1 MKIRPDKQEKDFM
14 SNVRLGFIGTGG
26 NMNRHLRELTEI
38 GGTQFVAFC
47 DIVVE
52 KAEKAVAQY
61 GGNAYADYNQMLAR
75 EELDAVYISIPPFAH
90 GAPERAVIAAELPM
104 FVEKP
109 VHMDADEAK
118 ELAALIE
125 EKGLITATGYQE
137 RYLDIIDKAQE
148 LLASRRVGF
157 FMGYWMG
164 GMPGG
169 WWRDKSKSGGQLMEQ
184 TTHEFDMAR
193 YLFGEVKTVYAV
205 ARHGLVPDA
214 DYDIEEASA
223 VSLQF
228 ESGVFGIMFSACFT
242 TTGLRRSG
250 LDIFCQDGSLEYH
263 LRRALVL
270 TTADGETR
278 WEPQN
283 NCTIEMDS
291 TFIEAVRTG
300 DGSKIRSPYADAAK
314 TAMLSIAANHSLAT
328 GEPVHL

>member
-1 MKIRPDKQEKDFM
+1 M

-26 NMNRHLRELTEI
+26 NMSRHLRELTEI
-38 GGTQFVAFC
+38 GGSTFVAFC
-47 DIVVE
+47 DIVIE
-52 KAEKAVAQY
+52 KAEKAVTQY
-61 GGNAYADYNQMLAR
+61 GGKAYADYNQMFAR

-90 GAPERAVIAAELPM
+90 GAPERAAVAAGLPM

-118 ELAALIE
+118 AIAAEIE
-125 EKGLITATGYQE
+125 AKGIITAAGYQE
-137 RYLDIIDKAQE
+137 RYLDIIDTAQE
-148 LLASRRVGF
+148 LLAARRVGF

-169 WWRDKSKSGGQLMEQ
+169 WWREKAKSGGQLMEQ

-205 ARHGLVPDA
+205 ARNDLIPNT

-228 ESGVFGIMFSACFT
+228 ESGVFGVMFSACFT
-242 TTGLRRSG
+242 TKGMKRSG
-250 LDIFCQDGSLEYH
+250 LDIFCEDGSLEYH

-270 TTADGETR
+270 STGEGTQT
-278 WEPQN
+278 WNPEN
-283 NCTIEMDS
+283 NCTIDMDR
-291 TFIEAVRTG
+291 TFIEAVRSG
-300 DGSKIRSPYADAAK
+300 DGSAIRSPYADAAK
-314 TAMLSIAANHSLAT
+314 TAILSIAANHSLET

>member
-1 MKIRPDKQEKDFM
+1 M
-14 SNVRLGFIGTGG
+14 SDVRLGFIGTGG
-26 NMNRHLRELTEI
+26 NMNRHLRELTQI
-38 GGTQFVAFC
+38 GGNTFIAFC

-52 KAEKAVAQY
+52 KAERAVEQY
-61 GGNAYADYNQMLAR
+61 GGKAYADYNEMLAK

-90 GAPERAVIAAELPM
+90 GAPEKAVVAAGLPM

-109 VHMDADEAK
+109 VHMDADDAMEI
-118 ELAALIE
+118 AAQIE
-125 EKGLITATGYQE
+125 DKGIITACGYQE

-148 LLASRRVGF
+148 LLATRRVGF

-169 WWRDKSKSGGQLMEQ
+169 WWRDKAKSGGQLMEQ

-193 YLFGEVKTVYAV
+193 YLFGEVNTVYAV
-205 ARHGLVPDA
+205 ARYDLIPDT

-242 TTGLRRSG
+242 TKGLRRSG
-250 LDIFCQDGSLEYH
+250 LDIFCEDGSLEYH

-270 TTADGETR
+270 STGEETER
-278 WEPQN
+278 WEPKN
-283 NCTIEMDS
+283 NCTIDMDS
-291 TFIEAVRTG
+291 TFIDTVRSG
-300 DGSKIRSPYADAAK
+300 DGSAIRSPYADAAK
-314 TAMLSIAANHSLAT
+314 TAILFIAANQSLEN
-328 GEPVHL
+328 GDPIHLT

>member
-1 MKIRPDKQEKDFM
+1 
-14 SNVRLGFIGTGG
+14 
-26 NMNRHLRELTEI
+26 
-38 GGTQFVAFC
+38 
-47 DIVVE
+47 
-52 KAEKAVAQY
+52 
-61 GGNAYADYNQMLAR
+61 MLAR

-90 GAPERAVIAAELPM
+90 GAPERAVIDAGLPM

-109 VHMDADEAK
+109 VHMDADEAQDI
-118 ELAALIE
+118 AAEIE
-125 EKGLITATGYQE
+125 EKGIITAAGYQE

-169 WWRDKSKSGGQLMEQ
+169 WWREKAKSGGQLMEQ

-205 ARHGLVPDA
+205 ARYDLIPDT

-228 ESGVFGIMFSACFT
+228 ENGVFGIMFSACFT
-242 TTGLRRSG
+242 TNGMRRSG
-250 LDIFCQDGSLEYH
+250 LDIFCEDGSLEYH
-263 LRRALVL
+263 LRSALVL
-270 TTADGETR
+270 STAEGTNTWNPE
-278 WEPQN
+278 N
-283 NCTIEMDS
+283 NCTIDMDS

-300 DGSKIRSPYADAAK
+300 DGSAIRSPYPDAAK
-314 TAMLSIAANHSLAT
+314 TAILSIAANQSLET
-328 GEPVHL
+328 GLPVHLG

>member
-1 MKIRPDKQEKDFM
+1 M
-14 SNVRLGFIGTGG
+14 SDVRLGFIGTGG

-38 GGTQFVAFC
+38 GGSTFVAFC
-47 DIVVE
+47 DIVIE
-52 KAEKAVAQY
+52 KAEQAVTQY
-61 GGNAYADYNQMLAR
+61 GGKAYADYNQMLAH

-90 GAPERAVIAAELPM
+90 GAPERAVVAAGLPM

-118 ELAALIE
+118 DIAAEIE
-125 EKGLITATGYQE
+125 EKGIITATGYQE

-164 GMPGG
+164 GMPGPG
-169 WWRDKSKSGGQLMEQ
+169 SWWREKAKSGGQLMEQ

-205 ARHGLVPDA
+205 ARYDLIPDT

-242 TTGLRRSG
+242 TNGMSRSG
-250 LDIFCQDGSLEYH
+250 LDIFCEDGSLEYH
-263 LRRALVL
+263 LRSALVL
-270 TTADGETR
+270 STAEETTT
-278 WEPQN
+278 WNPQN
-283 NCTIEMDS
+283 NCTIDMDS

-300 DGSKIRSPYADAAK
+300 DGSAIRSPYSDAAK
-314 TAMLSIAANHSLAT
+314 TAILSIAANESLET
-328 GEPVHL
+328 DLPVHLG

>member
-1 MKIRPDKQEKDFM
+1 M
-14 SNVRLGFIGTGG
+14 SDVRLGFIGTGG

-38 GGTQFVAFC
+38 GGSQFVAFC
-47 DIVVE
+47 DIVIE
-52 KAEKAVAQY
+52 KAEQAVAQY
-61 GGNAYADYNQMLAR
+61 GGKAYADYNQMLAR

-90 GAPERAVIAAELPM
+90 GAPERAVITAGLPM

-109 VHMDADEAK
+109 VHMDTDEAK
-118 ELAALIE
+118 EIAAEIE
-125 EKGLITATGYQE
+125 EKGIITAAGYQE

-169 WWRDKSKSGGQLMEQ
+169 WWREKAKSGGQLMEQ

-205 ARHGLVPDA
+205 ARNDMIPNV

-228 ESGVFGIMFSACFT
+228 ESGVFGVMFSACFT
-242 TTGLRRSG
+242 TNGMQRSG
-250 LDIFCQDGSLEYH
+250 LDIFCEDGSLEYN
-263 LRRALVL
+263 LRNALVL
-270 TTADGETR
+270 STAEETNT
-278 WEPQN
+278 WHPEN
-283 NCTIEMDS
+283 NCTIDMDS

-300 DGSKIRSPYADAAK
+300 DGSAIRSPYSDAAK
-314 TAMLSIAANHSLAT
+314 TAILSIAANQSLET
-328 GEPVHL
+328 GLPVHLG

>member
-1 MKIRPDKQEKDFM
+1 M
-14 SNVRLGFIGTGG
+14 SDVRLGFIGTGG

-38 GGTQFVAFC
+38 GGTKFVAFC

-52 KAEKAVAQY
+52 KAEQAVTQY
-61 GGNAYADYNQMLAR
+61 GGKAYGDYNQMLAS

-90 GAPERAVIAAELPM
+90 GAPERAVIAAGLPM

-109 VHMDADEAK
+109 VHMDTAEAK
-118 ELAALIE
+118 DIAAEVE
-125 EKGLITATGYQE
+125 ERGIITACGYQE

-148 LLASRRVGF
+148 LLADRRVGF

-169 WWRDKSKSGGQLMEQ
+169 WWREKAKSGGQLMEQ

-205 ARHGLVPDA
+205 ARYDLIPNT

-228 ESGVFGIMFSACFT
+228 ESGVFGVMFSACFT
-242 TTGLRRSG
+242 TNGMRRSG
-250 LDIFCQDGSLEYH
+250 LDIFCEDGSLEYH
-263 LRRALVL
+263 LRSALVL
-270 TTADGETR
+270 STADETTT
-278 WEPQN
+278 WNPQN

-291 TFIEAVRTG
+291 TFIDAVRAG
-300 DGSKIRSPYADAAK
+300 DGSAIRSPYSDAAK
-314 TAMLSIAANHSLAT
+314 TAILSIAANQCS
-328 GEPVHL
+328 EPFNCR

>member
-1 MKIRPDKQEKDFM
+1 
-14 SNVRLGFIGTGG
+14 
-26 NMNRHLRELTEI
+26 MNRHLRELTEI
-38 GGTQFVAFC
+38 GGSQFIAFC
-47 DIVVE
+47 DIVIE
-52 KAEKAVAQY
+52 KAEQAVAQY
-61 GGNAYADYNQMLAR
+61 GGKAYTDYNQMLAR

-90 GAPERAVIAAELPM
+90 GAPERAVIAAGLPM

-109 VHMDADEAK
+109 VHMDTDEAK
-118 ELAALIE
+118 EIAAEIE
-125 EKGLITATGYQE
+125 EKGIITAAGYQE

-169 WWRDKSKSGGQLMEQ
+169 WWREKAKSGGQLMEQ

-205 ARHGLVPDA
+205 ARNDMIPNV

-228 ESGVFGIMFSACFT
+228 ESGVFGVMFSACFT
-242 TTGLRRSG
+242 TNGMQRSG
-250 LDIFCQDGSLEYH
+250 LDIFCEDGSLEYN
-263 LRRALVL
+263 LRNALVL
-270 TTADGETR
+270 STAEETNT
-278 WEPQN
+278 WHPEN
-283 NCTIEMDS
+283 NCTIDMDS

-300 DGSKIRSPYADAAK
+300 DGSAIRSPYSDAAK
-314 TAMLSIAANHSLAT
+314 TAILSIAANQSLET
-328 GEPVHL
+328 GLPVHLG

>member
-1 MKIRPDKQEKDFM
+1 
-14 SNVRLGFIGTGG
+14 
-26 NMNRHLRELTEI
+26 
-38 GGTQFVAFC
+38 
-47 DIVVE
+47 
-52 KAEKAVAQY
+52 
-61 GGNAYADYNQMLAR
+61 MLAR

-90 GAPERAVIAAELPM
+90 GAPERAVIAAGLPM

-109 VHMDADEAK
+109 VHMDTDDAK
-118 ELAALIE
+118 EIAAEVE
-125 EKGLITATGYQE
+125 EKGIITATGYQE

-169 WWRDKSKSGGQLMEQ
+169 WWREKAKSGGQLMEQ

-205 ARHGLVPDA
+205 ARNDLIPNV

-228 ESGVFGIMFSACFT
+228 ESGVFGVMFSACFT
-242 TTGLRRSG
+242 TNGMRRSG
-250 LDIFCQDGSLEYH
+250 LDIFCEDGSLEYH
-263 LRRALVL
+263 LRSALVL
-270 TTADGETR
+270 STAEETTT
-278 WEPQN
+278 WNPQN
-283 NCTIEMDS
+283 NCTIDMDS

-300 DGSKIRSPYADAAK
+300 DGSAIRSPYSDAAK
-314 TAMLSIAANHSLAT
+314 TAILSIAANESLET
-328 GEPVHL
+328 GLPVHLG

>member
-1 MKIRPDKQEKDFM
+1 M

-38 GGTQFVAFC
+38 GGSQFVAFC
-47 DIVVE
+47 DIVLE
-52 KAEKAVAQY
+52 KAEQAVTQY
-61 GGNAYADYNQMLAR
+61 GGTAYADYNQMLAR

-90 GAPERAVIAAELPM
+90 GGPERAAIAAGLPM

-109 VHMDADEAK
+109 VHMNADEAK
-118 ELAALIE
+118 DIASEIE
-125 EKGLITATGYQE
+125 EKGIITAAGYQE
-137 RYLDIIDKAQE
+137 RYLDIIDTAKE

-169 WWRDKSKSGGQLMEQ
+169 WWREKAKSGGQLMEQ

-193 YLFGEVKTVYAV
+193 YLFGEVRTVYAV
-205 ARHGLVPDA
+205 ARHDLIPNT

-242 TTGLRRSG
+242 TNGLRRSG
-250 LDIFCQDGSLEYH
+250 LDIFCEDGSLEYH
-263 LRRALVL
+263 LRNALVL
-270 TTADGETR
+270 STAEGTTR
-278 WEPQN
+278 WHPEN
-283 NCTIEMDS
+283 NCTIDMDS

-300 DGSKIRSPYADAAK
+300 DGSAIRSPYSDAAK
-314 TAMLSIAANHSLAT
+314 SAILSIAANESLET
-328 GEPVHL
+328 GNPVHLG

>member
-1 MKIRPDKQEKDFM
+1 M
-14 SNVRLGFIGTGG
+14 SNMRLGFIGTGG

-38 GGTQFVAFC
+38 GGTDFVAFC
-47 DIVVE
+47 DIVIE
-52 KAEKAVAQY
+52 KAERAVTHY
-61 GGNAYADYNQMLAR
+61 GGKAYADYNRMLAR

-90 GAPERAVIAAELPM
+90 GAPEKAVIAAGLPM

-109 VHMDADEAK
+109 VHMDADDAK
-118 ELAALIE
+118 DIAEQLQ
-125 EKGLITATGYQE
+125 EKGIITATGYQE

-148 LLASRRVGF
+148 LLASRRTGF

-169 WWRDKSKSGGQLMEQ
+169 WWRDKAKSGGQLMEQ

-205 ARHGLVPDA
+205 DRTGLIPDA
-214 DYDIEEASA
+214 DYNIEEASA

-228 ESGVFGIMFSACFT
+228 DSGVFGVMFSACFT
-242 TTGLRRSG
+242 TNGLRRSG
-250 LDIFCQDGSLEYH
+250 LDIFCQDASIEYH

-270 TTADGETR
+270 STKDGQTR
-278 WEPQN
+278 WEPKN
-283 NCTIEMDS
+283 NCTIDMDR

-300 DGSKIRSPYADAAK
+300 DGGAIRSPYADAVK
-314 TAMLSIAANHSLAT
+314 TAILSIAANQSLAT

>member
-1 MKIRPDKQEKDFM
+1 M
-14 SNVRLGFIGTGG
+14 SDVRLGFIGTGG

-38 GGTQFVAFC
+38 GGTKFVAFC

-52 KAEKAVAQY
+52 KAEQAVTQY
-61 GGNAYADYNQMLAR
+61 GGKAYGDYNQMLAS

-90 GAPERAVIAAELPM
+90 GAPERAVIAAGLPM

-109 VHMDADEAK
+109 VHMDTAEAK
-118 ELAALIE
+118 DIAAEVE
-125 EKGLITATGYQE
+125 ERGIITACGYQE

-148 LLASRRVGF
+148 LLADRRVGF

-169 WWRDKSKSGGQLMEQ
+169 WWREKAKSGGQLMEQ

-205 ARHGLVPDA
+205 ARYDLIPNT

-228 ESGVFGIMFSACFT
+228 ESGVFGVMFSACFT
-242 TTGLRRSG
+242 TNGMRRSG
-250 LDIFCQDGSLEYH
+250 LDIFCEDGSLEYH
-263 LRRALVL
+263 LRSALVL
-270 TTADGETR
+270 STADETTT
-278 WEPQN
+278 WNPQN

-291 TFIEAVRTG
+291 TFIDAVRAG
-300 DGSKIRSPYADAAK
+300 DGSAIRSPYSDAAK
-314 TAMLSIAANHSLAT
+314 TAILSIAANQCLET
-328 GEPVHL
+328 GEPVHLG

>member
-1 MKIRPDKQEKDFM
+1 M
-14 SNVRLGFIGTGG
+14 SDVRLGFIGTGG

-38 GGTQFVAFC
+38 GGTKFVAFC

-52 KAEKAVAQY
+52 KAEQAVTQY
-61 GGNAYADYNQMLAR
+61 GGKAYGDYNQMLAS

-90 GAPERAVIAAELPM
+90 GAPERAVIAAGLPM

-109 VHMDADEAK
+109 VHMDAAEAK
-118 ELAALIE
+118 DIAAEVE
-125 EKGLITATGYQE
+125 ERGIITACGYQE

-148 LLASRRVGF
+148 LLAARRVGF

-169 WWRDKSKSGGQLMEQ
+169 WWREKAKSGGQLMEQ

-193 YLFGEVKTVYAV
+193 YLFGEVKIVYAV
-205 ARHGLVPDA
+205 ARYDLIPNT

-242 TTGLRRSG
+242 TNGLRRSG
-250 LDIFCQDGSLEYH
+250 LDIFCEDGSLEYH
-263 LRRALVL
+263 LRSALVL
-270 TTADGETR
+270 STADETTT
-278 WEPQN
+278 WNPQN

-291 TFIEAVRTG
+291 TFIDAVRAG
-300 DGSKIRSPYADAAK
+300 DGSAIRSPYSDAAK
-314 TAMLSIAANHSLAT
+314 TAILSIAANHSLET
-328 GEPVHL
+328 GEPVHLG

>member
-1 MKIRPDKQEKDFM
+1 M
-14 SNVRLGFIGTGG
+14 SDVRLGFIGTGG

-38 GGTQFVAFC
+38 GGTKFVAFC
-47 DIVVE
+47 DIVID
-52 KAEKAVAQY
+52 KAEQAVTQY
-61 GGNAYADYNQMLAR
+61 GGKAYADYNQMLAH

-90 GAPERAVIAAELPM
+90 GAPERAVIAAGLPM

-109 VHMDADEAK
+109 VHMDTNEAK
-118 ELAALIE
+118 EIAAEVE
-125 EKGLITATGYQE
+125 EKGIITATGYQE

-169 WWRDKSKSGGQLMEQ
+169 WWREKAKSGGQLMEQ

-193 YLFGEVKTVYAV
+193 YLFGEVNTVYAV
-205 ARHGLVPDA
+205 ARNDLIPNT

-228 ESGVFGIMFSACFT
+228 ESGVFGVMFSACFT
-242 TTGLRRSG
+242 TNGMRRSG
-250 LDIFCQDGSLEYH
+250 LDIFCEDGSLEYH
-263 LRRALVL
+263 LRSALVL
-270 TTADGETR
+270 STAEETAT
-278 WEPQN
+278 WNPQN
-283 NCTIEMDS
+283 NCTIDMDS

-300 DGSKIRSPYADAAK
+300 DDSAIRSPYSDAAK
-314 TAMLSIAANHSLAT
+314 TAILSIAANESLET
-328 GEPVHL
+328 GLPVHLG

>member
-1 MKIRPDKQEKDFM
+1 M

-52 KAEKAVAQY
+52 KAEQAINQY
-61 GGNAYADYNQMLAR
+61 GGKAYADYNQMLAR

-90 GAPERAVIAAELPM
+90 GAPEKAVVAAGLPM

-118 ELAALIE
+118 EIAAQIE
-125 EKGLITATGYQE
+125 DKGIITAAGYQE

-205 ARHGLVPDA
+205 ARYDLIPDT

-228 ESGVFGIMFSACFT
+228 ANGVFGVMFSACFT
-242 TTGLRRSG
+242 TNGMRRSG
-250 LDIFCQDGSLEYH
+250 LDIFCEDGSLEYH

-270 TTADGETR
+270 STAEGTTT
-278 WEPQN
+278 WNPQN
-283 NCTIEMDS
+283 NCTIDMDS

-300 DGSKIRSPYADAAK
+300 DGSAIRSPYPDAAK
-314 TAMLSIAANHSLAT
+314 SAILSIAANHSLET
-328 GEPVHL
+328 GEPVHLA

>member
-1 MKIRPDKQEKDFM
+1 M

-38 GGTQFVAFC
+38 GGTDFVAFC
-47 DIVVE
+47 DIVLE
-52 KAEKAVAQY
+52 KAERAVKDY
-61 GGNAYADYNQMLAR
+61 GGKAYADYNQMLAR

-90 GAPERAVIAAELPM
+90 GAPEKAVIAAGLPM

-109 VHMDADEAK
+109 VHMDADEA
-118 ELAALIE
+118 EEIAAQIE
-125 EKGLITATGYQE
+125 EKGIITAAGYQE

-148 LLASRRVGF
+148 LLAARRIGF

-169 WWRDKSKSGGQLMEQ
+169 WWRDKAKSGGQLMEQ

-205 ARHGLVPDA
+205 DRTGLIPDA

-228 ESGVFGIMFSACFT
+228 ESGVFGVMFSACFT
-242 TTGLRRSG
+242 TTGLQRSG
-250 LDIFCQDGSLEYH
+250 LDIFCEDGSLEYH

-270 TTADGETR
+270 TTKEGKTT

-283 NCTIEMDS
+283 NCTIAMDS

-300 DGSKIRSPYADAAK
+300 DGSAIRSPYADAAK
-314 TAMLSIAANHSLAT
+314 SAILSIAANQSLAT
-328 GEPVHL
+328 REPVNL

>member
-1 MKIRPDKQEKDFM
+1 M

-38 GGTQFVAFC
+38 GGSQFVAFC
-47 DIVVE
+47 DIVLE
-52 KAEKAVAQY
+52 KAEQAVTQY
-61 GGNAYADYNQMLAR
+61 GGKAYADYNQMLAR

-90 GAPERAVIAAELPM
+90 GAPERAVIDVGLPM

-109 VHMDADEAK
+109 VHMDADEAQDI
-118 ELAALIE
+118 AAEIE
-125 EKGLITATGYQE
+125 AKGIITAAGYQE

-148 LLASRRVGF
+148 LIASRRVGF

-169 WWRDKSKSGGQLMEQ
+169 WWREKAKSGGQLMEQ

-205 ARHGLVPDA
+205 ARYDLIPDT

-223 VSLQF
+223 VSLQL
-228 ESGVFGIMFSACFT
+228 ENGVFGIMFSACFT
-242 TTGLRRSG
+242 TNGMRRSG
-250 LDIFCQDGSLEYH
+250 LDIFCEDGSLEYH
-263 LRRALVL
+263 LRSALVL
-270 TTADGETR
+270 STAEGTSTWNPE
-278 WEPQN
+278 N
-283 NCTIEMDS
+283 NCTIDMDS

-300 DGSKIRSPYADAAK
+300 DGSAIRSPYSDAAK
-314 TAMLSIAANHSLAT
+314 TAILSIAANQSLET
-328 GEPVHL
+328 GLPVHLG

>member
-1 MKIRPDKQEKDFM
+1 M
-14 SNVRLGFIGTGG
+14 SDVRLGFIGTGG

-38 GGTQFVAFC
+38 GGTKFVAFC
-47 DIVVE
+47 DIVVK
-52 KAEKAVAQY
+52 KAEQAVTQY
-61 GGNAYADYNQMLAR
+61 GGKAYRDYNQMLAS

-90 GAPERAVIAAELPM
+90 GAPERAVIAAGLPM

-109 VHMDADEAK
+109 VHMDTAEAK
-118 ELAALIE
+118 DIAAEVE
-125 EKGLITATGYQE
+125 ERGIITACGYQE

-148 LLASRRVGF
+148 LLADRRVGF

-169 WWRDKSKSGGQLMEQ
+169 WWREKAKSGGQLMEQ

-205 ARHGLVPDA
+205 ARHDLIPNT

-242 TTGLRRSG
+242 TNGLRRSG
-250 LDIFCQDGSLEYH
+250 LDIFCEDGSLEYH
-263 LRRALVL
+263 LRSALVL
-270 TTADGETR
+270 STADETTT
-278 WEPQN
+278 WNPQN

-300 DGSKIRSPYADAAK
+300 DGSAIRSPYSDAAK
-314 TAMLSIAANHSLAT
+314 TAILSIAANESLET
-328 GEPVHL
+328 GLPVHLG